1 MVMKKGVKISLIVI
15 AVILAILAGFVWFLH
30 PKKSIPEV
38 STGTLERYPDF
49 ESEYIAKRN
58 VSIWLPDNYSN
69 GDSCIVIYMHD
80 GQMLFDADATW
91 NHKEWSVDE
100 VLGQMTAAGE
110 LPPCIVVAIDNTK
123 DRLDEYFPQKVS
135 EFVPEEVRAKNNMEP
150 QGDAYLRFVVH
161 ELKPFVDA
169 HYRTYTDQKHT
180 FIAGS
185 SMGGLIS
192 LYALC
197 EYPEVFSG
205 AVCMSS
211 HLSMAYLPMGKQNEA
226 WAEGFQKY
234 LMDRLPSQEGH
245 RVYMDHGTKLLDA
258 DYGPYQACVDSI
270 FQAKGWDDNHYLSL
284 VYEGHT
290 HDEICWG
297 LRLKPSLEFVVPHLS
312 KVGF

>member
-1 MVMKKGVKISLIVI
+1 MKIAVKISLI
-15 AVILAILAGFVWFLH
+15 AVAAVLVLLLVALLWLSRP
-30 PKKSIPEV
+30 PKNSVAQV
-38 STGTLERYPDF
+38 STGALERVPEF
-49 ESEYIAKRN
+49 ASEFIASRN
-58 VSIWLPDNYSN
+58 VSVWLPDNYEN
-69 GDSCIVIYMHD
+69 MDSCMVIYMHD

-91 NHKEWSVDE
+91 NRKEWSVDE
-100 VLGQMTAAGE
+100 VLGQMIGAGE
-110 LPPCIVVAIDNTK
+110 LPPCIIVAIDNTD
-123 DRLDEYFPQKVS
+123 DRLNEYFPEKVTDYI
-135 EFVPEEVRAKNNMEP
+135 PEAARAKGNMEP
-150 QGDAYLRFVVH
+150 KGDAYLNFIVH

-169 HYRTYTDQKHT
+169 HYRTYTDRKHT

-226 WAEGFQKY
+226 WAKGFQEY

-258 DYGPYQACVDSI
+258 DYGPYQERVDSI
-270 FQAKGWDDNHYLSL
+270 FQAKGWDESHYMSL

-297 LRLKPSLEFVVPHLS
+297 LRLKPSLDFVVNFVR
-312 KVGF
+312 KQ

>member
-1 MVMKKGVKISLIVI
+1 MEMKKAVRISLITVA
-15 AVILAILAGFVWFLH
+15 AVLALLLVGLLWLIWP
-30 PKKSIPEV
+30 PKNKVAEV
-38 STGTLERYPDF
+38 STGTLERF
-49 ESEYIAKRN
+49 LEFASENIASRDI
-58 VSIWLPDNYSN
+58 SIWLPDNYAST
-69 GDSCIVIYMHD
+69 DSCMVIYMHD

-91 NHKEWSVDE
+91 NRKEWSVDE
-100 VLGQMTAAGE
+100 VLGQMIEAGE
-110 LPPCIVVAIDNTK
+110 LSPCIVVAIDNTD
-123 DRLDEYFPQKVS
+123 DRLNEYFPEKVS
-135 EFVPEEVRAKNNMEP
+135 EFVAEDVRGKSDMEP
-150 QGDAYLRFVVH
+150 KGDAYLKFLVH

-169 HYRTYTDQKHT
+169 HYKTYTDREHT

-211 HLSMAYLPMGKQNEA
+211 HLSMAYLSMGKQNEA
-226 WAEGFQKY
+226 WAKGFQEY
-234 LMDRLPSQEGH
+234 LLDRLPSQEGH

-258 DYGPYQACVDSI
+258 DYGPYQERVDSV
-270 FQAKGWDDNHYLSL
+270 FQEKGWDKDHYMSL

-297 LRLKPSLEFVVPHLS
+297 LRLKPSLDFVVNS
-312 KVGF
+312 VRQQ